1 MQMCHLHNSIRPG
14 TSSSILSHQLHDSIC
29 LECVEFF
36 WSSEL
41 TGNAWNGMHD
51 KLCDFGHGILDLC
64 TSFTVSTLVNDSSA
78 TKLAKLIS
86 RP

>member
-1 MQMCHLHNSIRPG
+1 ML
-14 TSSSILSHQLHDSIC
+14 SSFGALSLPAT
-29 LECVEFF
+29 L
-36 WSSEL
+36 
-41 TGNAWNGMHD
+41 GNGMHD

-78 TKLAKLIS
+78 TKLARLIS